1 MDFGMGQLMI
11 HKSSRKVDPVITAG
25 LCASENPLCLI
36 AYSKIH
42 SILSPNKNC
51 YFILTDIVSC

>member
-1 MDFGMGQLMI
+1 MGQLMI
-11 HKSSRKVDPVITAG
+11 HKSRRKVDPVIMAG

-51 YFILTDIVSC
+51 HFILTDSVSY